1 MKLQLMGGVCK
12 THPSGSSLI
21 TSTHLAQ
28 HPHHYTHNGK
38 DNKGETAPTAT
49 YIDIKVGNVTANA
62 CMAAS
67 ERGDR
72 KTITNGTTA
81 DADHYELTET
91 TTASAGADKLSG
103 GGVDRADRER
113 PTSDRRAVFTDGA
126 CGNNRT
132 FFHNGSSRSESA
144 CRGAGGW
151 GSNRDGGGCS
161 SNQCGGGCSSNRD
174 GGGCSSNRDGGG
186 CSSNRDGGA
195 AVAIETEGAAVAID
209 AEGAAVAIETVPFS
223 STE

>member
-81 DADHYELTET
+81 GADHHELTVMVDMWGLAVGSRGNRA
-91 TTASAGADKLSG
+91 TAANAGTRAGADHQ
-103 GGVDRADRER
+103 ER
-113 PTSDRRAVFTDGA
+113 TIKGD
-126 CGNNRT
+126 N
-132 FFHNGSSRSESA
+132 
-144 CRGAGGW
+144 
-151 GSNRDGGGCS
+151 
-161 SNQCGGGCSSNRD
+161 
-174 GGGCSSNRDGGG
+174 
-186 CSSNRDGGA
+186 
-195 AVAIETEGAAVAID
+195 
-209 AEGAAVAIETVPFS
+209 
-223 STE
+223 